1 MSVLSDPNFEASLH
15 VRSHRAKRPVFFA
28 VVLPVFA
35 KVFRI
40 LLRIALLGGILYYLN
55 LRWDFFSEILLNI
68 PVFRPDVL
76 GSLLL

>member
-15 VRSHRAKRPVFFA
+15 VRRHRQKRSALSRIF
-28 VVLPVFA
+28 LPVIGR
-35 KVFRI
+35 VFRI
-40 LLRIALLGGILYYLN
+40 LLRIALLGGIIYYLN